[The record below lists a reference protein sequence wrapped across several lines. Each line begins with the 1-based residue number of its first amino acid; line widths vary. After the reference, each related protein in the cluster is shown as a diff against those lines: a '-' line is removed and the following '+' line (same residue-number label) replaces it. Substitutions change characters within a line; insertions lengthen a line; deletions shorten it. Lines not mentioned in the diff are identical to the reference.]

1 MDLIDRLERWA
12 STPLFRLGNSQLSLG
27 SLILLV
33 LLAGLLLFLMRQ
45 INRWLRE
52 IVLVRL
58 GVERGSREAIATISS
73 YLLTA
78 FILLIALQAIGL
90 DLSSFTVLAGVL
102 GLGLS
107 LGLQKLSASFF
118 SGITLLLEQPIKVGD
133 LVSLDGVLGT
143 VEKISFRST
152 SVCTLDQVHV
162 IVPNDRLVDSNIINW
177 SYQGTASRVHLP
189 ISVAYGTDPLW
200 LMDALLTVARQD
212 SRVLSQPAPT
222 VWFRSFGDSALNF
235 ELLFWT
241 DRPELIEPIKSDL
254 NFRIASEFQ
263 QRNIQIPFPQ
273 MVIHRPQN
281 ATVAE
286 LPSDYLPSLLRR
298 VDLFRDYD
306 DSQIRLLIEKGYRRA
321 CHAGEILCREGEAGE
336 EFYLILHGRFSVQ
349 VQRQE
354 EAIAILESGNFF
366 GELAVMLDIPR
377 TATVVAIEPSVL
389 FVVDR
394 NNLRHL
400 LERCPN
406 LAEAMAEQLA
416 QRKQVLTRAGLLA
429 PTSNQSRPDQLRS
442 VLRRVLRL

>member
-1 MDLIDRLERWA
+1 MNLFDRLEDWA
-12 STPLFRLGNSQLSLG
+12 SKPLLRLGSSQVSLG

-33 LLAGLLLFLMRQ
+33 LLAGLLLYLMRQ
-45 INRWLRE
+45 LNRWLRE

-73 YLLTA
+73 YLFTA
-78 FILLIALQAIGL
+78 VVLIIGLQAIGL
-90 DLSSFTVLAGVL
+90 DLSSLTVFAGVL

-107 LGLQKLSASFF
+107 LGLQKLAASFF

-143 VEKISFRST
+143 VEKISFRAT
-152 SVCTLDQVHV
+152 AVRTLDHVHV

-189 ISVAYGTDPLW
+189 INVAYGTDPLW
-200 LMDALLTVARQD
+200 LTDALLTVAQQD
-212 SRVLSQPAPT
+212 QRVLGQPAPT
-222 VWFRSFGDSALNF
+222 VWFRGFGESALNF

-241 DRPELIEPIKSDL
+241 DRPDLIEPTKSDL

-263 QRNIQIPFPQ
+263 RRGIQVPFPQ
-273 MVIHRPQN
+273 LVVQRPQPP
-281 ATVAE
+281 ATTDQPA
-286 LPSDYLPSLLRR
+286 DYLPALLRQ

-306 DSQIRLLIEKGYRRA
+306 DSQIRLLIEKGRRRSYKVGEVI
-321 CHAGEILCREGEAGE
+321 CHEGERGD
-336 EFYLILHGRFSVQ
+336 EFYLILSGRFSVQ
-349 VQRQE
+349 VKARTE
-354 EAIAILESGNFF
+354 PIAVLEAGNFF

-377 TATVVAIEPSVL
+377 TATVVTIEPGVL

-394 NNLRHL
+394 NSLRHL
-400 LERCPN
+400 LERCPS

-416 QRKQVLTRAGLLA
+416 QRQQVLAAVGLLTPA
-429 PTSNQSRPDQLRS
+429 ASQSRPDQLRGI
-442 VLRRVLRL
+442 LRRVLRL